1 MWVGESSRQL
11 MRNEDIFVE
20 TEEVLV
26 EVHLKPR

>member
-1 MWVGESSRQL
+1 MGESSRQL